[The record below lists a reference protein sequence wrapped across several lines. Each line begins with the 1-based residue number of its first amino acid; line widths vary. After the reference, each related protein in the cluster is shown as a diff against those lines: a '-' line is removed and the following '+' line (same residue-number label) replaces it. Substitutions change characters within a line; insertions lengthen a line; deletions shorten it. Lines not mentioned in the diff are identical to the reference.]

1 MLLFISLIYKYFT
14 LKRFYKKASMVAS
27 KLIKMEEGILLEEK
41 DLSFNKN
48 RKSVKIFITVS

>member
-1 MLLFISLIYKYFT
+1 
-14 LKRFYKKASMVAS
+14 MVAS

-48 RKSVKIFITVS
+48 RKSVKI

>member
-1 MLLFISLIYKYFT
+1 
-14 LKRFYKKASMVAS
+14 MVAS

-48 RKSVKIFITVS
+48 RKVWKYL